1 MYFFLFG
8 DVSEILVFK
17 QIHVVLGW
25 KKEEVDCFM
34 ILIDKK

>member
-1 MYFFLFG
+1 MSLFLFG
-8 DVSEILVFK
+8 DVSEISVFK

-34 ILIDKK
+34 ILID